1 MRQTN
6 VSSLTPN
13 NSKGAA
19 SRANGTTSFDKL
31 TKAQL
36 IELLSGNIT
45 QPLTPDGFYRCAVS
59 VLGKWCDDVIKG
71 NYASMYNLQTQ
82 LDALQNIYRRN

>member
-1 MRQTN
+1 MRDR
-6 VSSLTPN
+6 VKSISAN
-13 NSKGAA
+13 NSNAA
-19 SRANGTTSFDKL
+19 TPARQSATSFDKL

>member
-1 MRQTN
+1 MRDRVKSIDPKYST
-6 VSSLTPN
+6 VATP
-13 NSKGAA
+13 
-19 SRANGTTSFDKL
+19 RTNGTKSFEQL
-31 TKAQL
+31 TKKQL
-36 IELLSGNIT
+36 IELLEGNIT
-45 QPLTPDGFYRCAVS
+45 NPLTPDGFYRCAVS